1 MHGHQPNS
9 DQQPLMTEI
18 RTHQEEHPLVP
29 NRLSHFVLAPNRPG
43 QPSDYRAAPE
53 RSETQMTA
61 STLVAEHGSELGRSD
76 SFVTKISDAW
86 ARRRESPPRRRLL
99 ATQETASPAGSDDE
113 WDDHDHDLGEQVTDR
128 SQSLDSQPPGY
139 WQSQATHSP
148 IHGPLVDSSLHFN
161 TPSSAHP
168 GAQSSMHL
176 AVYPSFREPTST
188 ESPVWVRTHT

>member
-1 MHGHQPNS
+1 M
-9 DQQPLMTEI
+9 
-18 RTHQEEHPLVP
+18 
-29 NRLSHFVLAPNRPG
+29 SHFVLAPNRPG
-43 QPSDYRAAPE
+43 QPSDYRPAPE

-76 SFVTKISDAW
+76 SFVTKVFLFSRPSRRHSTPLTRDGRQISDAW

-188 ESPVWVRTHT
+188 ESPV